1 MEKWYL
7 QNVSRIYVGKFLCY
21 DKKNLIFNFS
31 WDQQEV
37 TFTAWNWKP
46 QFKKKKKRPQN
57 VLGWWAT
64 NNQLCRVTSWRT
76 REIAFIE
83 FFALEWYG

>member
-46 QFKKKKKRPQN
+46 QFKKKKN
-57 VLGWWAT
+57 VHKMYSVDELQTT
-64 NNQLCRVTSWRT
+64 NCAELPVD
-76 REIAFIE
+76 
-83 FFALEWYG
+83 ALEK